1 MEEFLVKKDGMAD
14 RRAELERKR
23 QKLAQLREEKA
34 RRKREKES
42 QKVITYSQTRRFIFM
57 FRINVVLADRYC
69 IDTSTCSKIN

>member
-42 QKVITYSQTRRFIFM
+42 QKVITWTRRSIHIFLLEFM
-57 FRINVVLADRYC
+57 YFKT
-69 IDTSTCSKIN
+69 TSLL